1 MDSGSGGG
9 GSCAGSGSPVGGEFV
24 VAGAVMVG
32 VMVDVV
38 MEADEDAVLVVE
50 LLATSAVDETSGSG
64 EVRADP
70 PQPATRP
77 SATTNMAIRRGFIDR
92 RYERLVPF
100 IGCMVA
106 IRLRHR

>member
-1 MDSGSGGG
+1 
-9 GSCAGSGSPVGGEFV
+9 
-24 VAGAVMVG
+24 MVG

-38 MEADEDAVLVVE
+38 MEVEEDAVLVVE

-64 EVRADP
+64 EVSADP

-77 SATTNMAIRRGFIDR
+77 SASTNMAIRRGFIDR
-92 RYERLVPF
+92 RYKRLVPF

>member
-1 MDSGSGGG
+1 MGSGTGGG
-9 GSCAGSGSPVGGEFV
+9 GSCAGSGSPVEGGFV

-38 MEADEDAVLVVE
+38 MEVDEDAGLVAE

-64 EVRADP
+64 EVPADP

-92 RYERLVPF
+92 RYERLVLF
-100 IGCMVA
+100 TGCMVA